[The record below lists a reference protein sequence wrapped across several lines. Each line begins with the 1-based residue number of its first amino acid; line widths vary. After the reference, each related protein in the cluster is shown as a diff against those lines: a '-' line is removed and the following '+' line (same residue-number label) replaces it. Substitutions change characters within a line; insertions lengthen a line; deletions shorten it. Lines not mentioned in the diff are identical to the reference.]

1 MGTAVLFLGESCSSL
16 PQQPRTP
23 VALAVSLSG
32 ASMQRVT
39 PPPMTAPANESP
51 ESPDSGG
58 SHGAHGITPT
68 PREAAP
74 RSSDEAAVRYWG
86 AIYAYIRQSGRRDE
100 EARELTQGFIA
111 DVLLGRN
118 LLGRLDEKRGQ
129 FRTLLLSAVRN
140 YLADVYRFNHAA
152 RRHPSDGRV
161 VRSDDLANDALP
173 DRQNPAPESAF
184 HRAWIS
190 MLIRDAAE
198 AMRAE
203 CVAHG
208 RDMQWDIFESRILRP
223 MLEGAPPPS
232 YESLMERWNLTAL
245 SQVSNT
251 IVSMRRSFAAHL
263 VQGVGATVDT
273 SPAGA
278 RGELRELMSLLEGRI
293 Q

>member
-1 MGTAVLFLGESCSSL
+1 MTEPSHESS
-16 PQQPRTP
+16 
-23 VALAVSLSG
+23 
-32 ASMQRVT
+32 
-39 PPPMTAPANESP
+39 ESH
-51 ESPDSGG
+51 D
-58 SHGAHGITPT
+58 SHGAHGAPDAVRTE
-68 PREAAP
+68 REMAP
-74 RSSDEAAVRYWG
+74 RTSDEAAVRYWG
-86 AIYAYIRQSGRRDE
+86 SIYAYIRQSGRRDE

-152 RRHPSDGRV
+152 RRHPGDGRIV
-161 VRSDDLANDALP
+161 HSDDGSNDTLP
-173 DRQNPAPESAF
+173 DRQSPAPESAF

-190 MLIRDAAE
+190 MLIRDASD

-203 CVAHG
+203 CIANQ
-208 RDMQWDIFESRILRP
+208 RDMQWDVFESRILRP

-232 YESLMERWNLTAL
+232 YESLMARWNLTAL

-251 IVSMRRSFAAHL
+251 IVSMRRLFASHL
-263 VQGVGATVDT
+263 VRGVSATVDT

-278 RGELRELMSLLEGRI
+278 RGELRELLSLLEGRMP
-293 Q
+293 